1 MASWRQDRGRIVT
14 KPPETHVEAP
24 AKRGDRLVPPA
35 RYRYPGDVIRLII
48 AGLVLAGALG
58 ASAVTHAAYA
68 GAGAV
73 AVPAVA
79 PYTAPG
85 RMLTG
90 LVQVLFAAAAA
101 ATVAVTL
108 RHRRFRLLASLAAGA
123 VVASGALIGI
133 IHLAGGPRPR
143 ALPTGAG
150 QWPWLT
156 GASLM
161 GPALLAAAVAGTVT
175 AAPWL
180 SRPWRRTAWTALSLA
195 AVVRLV
201 TGTASPVEVVV
212 ALAAGVT
219 IGASVL
225 VLFGVPDRRIGTDG
239 IAAALA
245 SAGLPVAYVEPAAV
259 EAKGSRSFIAATGD
273 GDPLFI
279 KVLGSDQR
287 DAGSALL
294 VMERV
299 NGSSL
304 DRVPAPGLSDLA
316 RAGAA
321 GVRMKSR
328 TICRAACAALAVVL
342 AGCTASGGHA
352 SSAAGTP
359 PGRPGPVIAVGSF
372 DFPESVLLAEIY
384 GEALAAGK
392 FPVRILADLGPREVV
407 DPALVDGLVQL
418 VPEYAGSALEFF
430 SLGRLSATSDAAAAN
445 RALAA
450 SVAVR
455 GLTAARPAPAQ
466 NANAIV
472 VTAATAAR
480 YRLRSIADLTRVAP
494 GLVFGGPPECPGRA
508 YCLAGLRRVYGL
520 RFRSFIPLDA
530 GGPLTLQALEAGYID
545 VALLFTTDPSIP
557 ARHLVVLAD
566 DRGLQPAESITP
578 LVRRDVIARYG
589 PDLAAVLN
597 RVSALLDTSTLRAL
611 DARVAL
617 AGQNPR
623 LVAGSWL
630 RARGLIPAGG
640 GVR

>member
-1 MASWRQDRGRIVT
+1 
-14 KPPETHVEAP
+14 
-24 AKRGDRLVPPA
+24 
-35 RYRYPGDVIRLII
+35 
-48 AGLVLAGALG
+48 
-58 ASAVTHAAYA
+58 
-68 GAGAV
+68 V
-73 AVPAVA
+73 AVPAV
-79 PYTAPG
+79 
-85 RMLTG
+85 R
-90 LVQVLFAAAAA
+90 QV
-101 ATVAVTL
+101 
-108 RHRRFRLLASLAAGA
+108 
-123 VVASGALIGI
+123 IK
-133 IHLAGGPRPR
+133 
-143 ALPTGAG
+143 
-150 QWPWLT
+150 
-156 GASLM
+156 
-161 GPALLAAAVAGTVT
+161 
-175 AAPWL
+175 
-180 SRPWRRTAWTALSLA
+180 
-195 AVVRLV
+195 
-201 TGTASPVEVVV
+201 
-212 ALAAGVT
+212 
-219 IGASVL
+219 
-225 VLFGVPDRRIGTDG
+225 
-239 IAAALA
+239 
-245 SAGLPVAYVEPAAV
+245 SAE
-259 EAKGSRSFIAATGD
+259 
-273 GDPLFI
+273 
-279 KVLGSDQR
+279 
-287 DAGSALL
+287 GSALL

-520 RFRSFIPLDA
+520 HFRSFIPLDA